1 MMIKRFCL
9 IVCSISF
16 LTGCG
21 DAGYDDLIAFMA
33 DVKSR
38 PSRPIEPIPTFN
50 PYKPFD
56 YGATIL
62 RAPFDRP
69 VVIKSI
75 TEIVPESAEA
85 PDPTRPKEFLE
96 QFNIESLKMVG
107 TLEQY
112 GQLWAL
118 LDDGQGNVHYVK
130 EGNYIGKHHGRI
142 VSATPT
148 YLQVVETVSSGRN
161 NQWVERPRTLELVE
175 Y

>member
-1 MMIKRFCL
+1 MIKRFYL
-9 IVCSISF
+9 IVF
-16 LTGCG
+16 TTLLLTGCS
-21 DAGYDDLIAFMA
+21 DDGYDDLIAFMA
-33 DVKSR
+33 DIKSR
-38 PSRPIEPIPTFN
+38 PSKPIEPIPTFN

-62 RAPFDRP
+62 RAPFDKP
-69 VVIKSI
+69 IVIKAI
-75 TEIVPESAEA
+75 DEIIPTGTEP

-130 EGNYIGKHHGRI
+130 EGNYIGKHNGRI
-142 VSATPT
+142 VTATPT
-148 YLQVVETVSSGRN
+148 YLQVIEVVSSGRN